1 MSQQFVQKG
10 CPEIIN
16 GNYNAG
22 QLDHTRKQSKMD
34 YSAQTTLEDLQTNE
48 AKMSGQTLRREN
60 KTVSVSNT

>member
-1 MSQQFVQKG
+1 
-10 CPEIIN
+10 
-16 GNYNAG
+16 
-22 QLDHTRKQSKMD
+22 MD